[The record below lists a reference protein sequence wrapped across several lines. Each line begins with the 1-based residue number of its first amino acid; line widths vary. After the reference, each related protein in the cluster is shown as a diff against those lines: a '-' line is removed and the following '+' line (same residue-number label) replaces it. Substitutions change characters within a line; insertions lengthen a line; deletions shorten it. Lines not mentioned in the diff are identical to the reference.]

1 MADIHYDNEWDT
13 TALWT
18 KDRPP
23 FSSPIIRFRR
33 WLFPGLTAV
42 ILLILIIVL
51 GATNTKMSKHLW
63 SAEQRISNLS
73 NIVQSLNTSLHHAQE
88 TAKEVKQLQFAVE
101 NNKDQLISVSEALKQ
116 LSVIDS
122 LRKNFDAIKCSLDR
136 IINNSSAT
144 GACCPL
150 GWTVFESSCY
160 YFSRES
166 LSWNQSR
173 DWCEKQE
180 AHLVILLTNKEW
192 DFVTSTSRPQH
203 YWIGLSDWR
212 TGRWEWVNRTPYRI
226 ERRRWR
232 PGQPDSWTGH
242 GLQGDE
248 DCAHLHDDGRLN
260 DQHCSIKLRFI
271 CQKHSMNI

>member
-1 MADIHYDNEWDT
+1 MEESYYENDWDKT
-13 TALWT
+13 TIWT
-18 KDRPP
+18 RATPP
-23 FSSPIIRFRR
+23 PPSESRSRR
-33 WLFPGLTAV
+33 WLLPGLMV
-42 ILLILIIVL
+42 VVVLILIIVL
-51 GATNTKMSKHLW
+51 GVTNRKMSNRLRTVER
-63 SAEQRISNLS
+63 SVSNLS
-73 NIVQSLNTSLHHAQE
+73 EIIQALNASLHHAHE

-122 LRKNFDAIKCSLDR
+122 LRKNVDAIKCSLDC

-192 DFVTSTSRPQH
+192 DFVTSRTVPQY
-203 YWIGLSDWR
+203 YWVGLSDWR
-212 TGRWEWVNRTPYRI
+212 TGSWEWVNRTPYTM
-226 ERRRWR
+226 EPRRWK

-248 DCAHLHDDGRLN
+248 DCANLHDDGRLN
-260 DQHCSIKLRFI
+260 DQHCSTKMLFI
-271 CQKHSMNI
+271 CQKHSLNA